1 MSVLFGRFFQMI
13 GMVVLPIGLFI
24 GLFRD
29 NVALEVRLLFIGGAF
44 FVVGWLMAR
53 QSNAS

>member
-1 MSVLFGRFFQMI
+1 MTVLFGRFFQMI
-13 GMVVLPIGLFI
+13 GMVILPIGLFI

-29 NVALEVRLLFIGGAF
+29 NVGLEVRLLFVGAAF

-53 QSNAS
+53 RRSA